1 MEYCESLEKC
11 ALFRKYK
18 SDENKKYALM
28 GFVRAYCKG
37 NMQGECVRKKVSKAL
52 GGSDKVPTNMM
63 PSGLPVFGTIKDDW
77 PDEVKALSMLR

>member
-1 MEYCESLEKC
+1 MKHCESLENC

-28 GFVRAYCKG
+28 GFVKAYCKG
-37 NMQGECVRKKVSKAL
+37 NMQGECVRKKLSKAL

-63 PSGLPVFGTIKDDW
+63 PSGLPVFGTMKDDW
-77 PDEVKALSMLR
+77 PAEVKALL